1 MTRCPGGSE
10 PPVGKSSRRQAL
22 SGQGRE
28 ERLAPWNPR
37 PPPTPPLPRERP
49 HRPALMGRRTGAR
62 PNPPANPGRVRG
74 TRGRR
79 ENQVVPIKSS
89 PPLIHNTPHRAT
101 GSWRLAGDRRHPAA
115 FHAVP
120 EWPPRVTRRNAD
132 AHTRCRCMN
141 GVRVGRGPGRGAA
154 NGPRTRQGRHRPPR
168 GLIGSAARGRETRG
182 AERWWPRVAAHTRPS
197 RTRQRRGCPGRW
209 EGPRPTAGPPR
220 PPTPGS
226 PASGTAGAAV
236 LGAESLGWGHQ
247 GPLISTASF
256 QTKKW
261 GHGPRAPRE
270 HSGGSTG
277 TQDRR
282 GLKQGGPPGRALGS
296 GAHTPEQRGDP
307 HTQEAKTPGRAGGRT
322 PRARLFT
329 HGSVRGSQAEGD
341 GPPVASARMPS
352 AHARHTR
359 PTASEPA
366 RHPGTRTHQ
375 LLLLSKKRTRN
386 SLSSALVCMC
396 SPTFSTS
403 SGGAGM
409 VTPLWWPGTR
419 GILGSMICQGR
430 TRVGHV

>member
-1 MTRCPGGSE
+1 M
-10 PPVGKSSRRQAL
+10 
-22 SGQGRE
+22 
-28 ERLAPWNPR
+28 
-37 PPPTPPLPRERP
+37 
-49 HRPALMGRRTGAR
+49 
-62 PNPPANPGRVRG
+62 
-74 TRGRR
+74 
-79 ENQVVPIKSS
+79 
-89 PPLIHNTPHRAT
+89 
-101 GSWRLAGDRRHPAA
+101 
-115 FHAVP
+115 
-120 EWPPRVTRRNAD
+120 
-132 AHTRCRCMN
+132 
-141 GVRVGRGPGRGAA
+141 
-154 NGPRTRQGRHRPPR
+154 
-168 GLIGSAARGRETRG
+168 
-182 AERWWPRVAAHTRPS
+182 AAHTRPS
-197 RTRQRRGCPGRW
+197 HTHQRRGCPGRW
-209 EGPRPTAGPPR
+209 EGPRPAAGPPR

-236 LGAESLGWGHQ
+236 LEAESLRRGHR

-256 QTKKW
+256 QTKKR

-270 HSGGSTG
+270 SSGG
-277 TQDRR
+277 QHRNP
-282 GLKQGGPPGRALGS
+282 GPSGSEAGRAS
-296 GAHTPEQRGDP
+296 RQGAGVRSPHPRAAWGP
-307 HTQEAKTPGRAGGRT
+307 AHTQEAKRPGRAGGRT
-322 PRARLFT
+322 PRARLFAR
-329 HGSVRGSQAEGD
+329 GSVRGSEAEGD

-352 AHARHTR
+352 AHAHHAR